1 MASDAGIILRRG
13 WNIVDITTAR
23 HYYDKN
29 ILRGGPENIGREWKS
44 DQVRQTAAAEK
55 PIEAKMLEEEAA
67 VVCRECLGTGI
78 VSGWSEIAYFE
89 DRRPCARCEAGFRVD
104 SKIADMVKRAQLEER
119 LSRR

>member
-1 MASDAGIILRRG
+1 M
-13 WNIVDITTAR
+13 
-23 HYYDKN
+23 
-29 ILRGGPENIGREWKS
+29 GGPENIGREFKS
-44 DQVRQTAAAEK
+44 DQVRQMAAAEK
-55 PIEAKMLEEEAA
+55 PIEAKMLKEEA

-89 DRRPCARCEAGFRVD
+89 DRRPCTRCAAGFRVD

>member
-1 MASDAGIILRRG
+1 
-13 WNIVDITTAR
+13 
-23 HYYDKN
+23 
-29 ILRGGPENIGREWKS
+29 
-44 DQVRQTAAAEK
+44 VRQTAAAEK
-55 PIEAKMLEEEAA
+55 PIPAKILEEET

-89 DRRPCARCEAGFRVD
+89 DRRPCTRCEAGFRVD

>member
-1 MASDAGIILRRG
+1 M
-13 WNIVDITTAR
+13 
-23 HYYDKN
+23 
-29 ILRGGPENIGREWKS
+29 
-44 DQVRQTAAAEK
+44 RQMAAAEN
-55 PIEAKMLEEEAA
+55 PIRAEIVEEEV

-89 DRRPCARCEAGFRVD
+89 DRRPCARCDAGCRVD